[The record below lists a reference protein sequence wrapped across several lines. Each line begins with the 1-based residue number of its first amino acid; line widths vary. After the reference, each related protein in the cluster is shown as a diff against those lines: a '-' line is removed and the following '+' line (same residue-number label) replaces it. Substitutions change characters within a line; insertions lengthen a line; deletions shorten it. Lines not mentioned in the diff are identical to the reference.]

1 MELCSRRM
9 WWRQGACAARSIT
22 PASCCWTAHLST
34 KRGRTRP
41 MWRLRR
47 RRTGKLT
54 LQRRQCMSPF
64 KSVHRVIH
72 LMRGLPVI
80 SLLFILIP
88 VACGMFLV
96 FTLLDVCVTAVLPA
110 SYISAVHS
118 HSCCMWHVSGLHV
131 AGRVRH
137 CSIATQT
144 SCFSHIHGFT
154 QTARSNSPAIGSRRQ
169 QAHGNLLCW
178 L

>member
-1 MELCSRRM
+1 
-9 WWRQGACAARSIT
+9 
-22 PASCCWTAHLST
+22 
-34 KRGRTRP
+34 

-96 FTLLDVCVTAVLPA
+96 FTLLDVCVTAVLQHRQVAFHTFMA
-110 SYISAVHS
+110 SH
-118 HSCCMWHVSGLHV
+118 
-131 AGRVRH
+131 
-137 CSIATQT
+137 
-144 SCFSHIHGFT
+144 
-154 QTARSNSPAIGSRRQ
+154 RQ
-169 QAHGNLLCW
+169 QEATHQP
-178 L
+178 